1 MQEMALRL
9 LTALPFLTFANLRMK
24 IDTLIVKK
32 KERERE
38 TGGRKKSNSLE
49 SKQLLIIAAL
59 SPFSFS

>member
-1 MQEMALRL
+1 MALRL

-38 TGGRKKSNSLE
+38 RQLDVRRELFGVKTASYNCSFIAIFLQLE
-49 SKQLLIIAAL
+49 
-59 SPFSFS
+59 

>member
-32 KERERE
+32 KERE
-38 TGGRKKSNSLE
+38 TGGHKKSNSLE
-49 SKQLLIIAAL
+49 SKQLFIIAAL

>member
-1 MQEMALRL
+1 MALRL

-38 TGGRKKSNSLE
+38 TGGRKKRTLRGQNSFL
-49 SKQLLIIAAL
+49 
-59 SPFSFS
+59 

>member
-1 MQEMALRL
+1 MALRL

-32 KERERE
+32 KERE
-38 TGGRKKSNSLE
+38 TGGRKKSNSLG
-49 SKQLLIIAAL
+49 SKQLLIIAVL

>member
-38 TGGRKKSNSLE
+38 TGGRKKSNSSG

>member
-32 KERERE
+32 KERE
-38 TGGRKKSNSLE
+38 TGGRKKRTLRGQNSFL
-49 SKQLLIIAAL
+49 
-59 SPFSFS
+59 